1 MSNRTIFTCRETNL
15 NLWRLW
21 GWMRRFLK
29 LIDFFLIKKYNF
41 IMTICLL
48 NNFDYIL
55 GAFYFIGICEL
66 FFFLDINVFCSR
78 CWMSRLYVLNFG
90 SYYFRVGLVKQW
102 DCLQVI
108 AVEPVSDLKLNSRI
122 LQVLLFFSWS
132 YMKSFCAECFSLSL
146 LLVLLW
152 QCRIQYLKKSM
163 EIPKLDGKLPWT
175 IIFPITLW
183 VFNWQDIFLYI

>member
-55 GAFYFIGICEL
+55 GAFYFIGIFEL
-66 FFFLDINVFCSR
+66 FFFWILMYFAPVVGCPVFMCWISEVTILVLDWLSNATVYRLLQWNQSPISSWTPGFFRYFFSLAGLIWSPFVLNVSHFLSFWFCSD
-78 CWMSRLYVLNFG
+78 NAG
-90 SYYFRVGLVKQW
+90 
-102 DCLQVI
+102 
-108 AVEPVSDLKLNSRI
+108 
-122 LQVLLFFSWS
+122 
-132 YMKSFCAECFSLSL
+132 
-146 LLVLLW
+146 
-152 QCRIQYLKKSM
+152 
-163 EIPKLDGKLPWT
+163 
-175 IIFPITLW
+175 
-183 VFNWQDIFLYI
+183 FNT

>member
-1 MSNRTIFTCRETNL
+1 MSNRTLFTCREKNL

-21 GWMRRFLK
+21 WWMRRFLK
-29 LIDFFLIKKYNF
+29 LVEFFLIKKYNF

-48 NNFDYIL
+48 NNLDYIL

-78 CWMSRLYVLNFG
+78 CWMSCLYVLNFG
-90 SYYFRVGLVKQW
+90 SYYFSVGLVKQC

-132 YMKSFCAECFSLSL
+132 YMKSFCVECFSPFGFALTMQDSIL
-146 LLVLLW
+146 QKVNGH
-152 QCRIQYLKKSM
+152 
-163 EIPKLDGKLPWT
+163 PKAGWKAAMNHHFSNYT
-175 IIFPITLW
+175 VSI
-183 VFNWQDIFLYI
+183 